1 MATIRE
7 DWLKLVQEDTIA
19 LDLPICDPHHHLW
32 YQAEN
37 SYGLEEF
44 LKDISGGHRIVQTVF
59 VESRMM
65 FRNEGS
71 DEMKPVGETEYVQ
84 KLVAPRQNGKTAVAA
99 GIVGFADLT
108 LGPAVAPV
116 LEAQITAGKGRFRG
130 IRYTTALDP
139 RNEMRSRFQAQSGLM
154 ADSKF
159 REGFARLQKYG
170 LNFDAWLFHP
180 QMMEL
185 VALARAFPDTTI
197 ILDHVGGPLGLGSYA
212 SRREE
217 VFHDWKTGIDALSTC
232 PNVYIKLGGLG
243 MEISG
248 FNWYELPAPPG
259 SAELAKAYAPYFLHC
274 IEKFGTGR
282 CMFESNF
289 PVDKR
294 SYPYNIIWNAFK
306 RITKDFSYSERRNL
320 FYDTAVTVYHLVG
333 NAD

>member
-1 MATIRE
+1 MAVVRE
-7 DWLKLVQEDTIA
+7 DWLKLVQEDVIA
-19 LDLPICDPHHHLW
+19 PDLPICDPHHHLW
-32 YQAEN
+32 YESEN
-37 SYGLEEF
+37 RYVLEDF

-65 FRNEGS
+65 FRNEGP
-71 DEMKPVGETEYVQ
+71 DAMKPVGETEYVQ
-84 KLVAPRQNGKTAVAA
+84 KLVSTRQNEKTAVAA
-99 GIVGFADLT
+99 GMVGFADLT
-108 LGPAVAPV
+108 LGSAVAPV

-130 IRYTTALDP
+130 IRYTTARDP
-139 RNEMRSRFQAQSGLM
+139 RDEAKSRFQVQSGLL

-159 REGFARLQKYG
+159 REGFACLQQYG

-180 QMMEL
+180 QIMEL

-197 ILDHVGGPLGLGSYA
+197 ILDHIGGPLGIGSYA
-212 SRREE
+212 LRRKD
-217 VFHDWKTGIDALSTC
+217 VFHDWKTGIDSLSTC

-294 SYPYNIIWNAFK
+294 SYPYHIIWNAFK
-306 RITKDFSYSERRNL
+306 RITKDFSYPERRNL
-320 FYDTAVTVYHLVG
+320 FYDTAVKTYRLK
-333 NAD
+333 